1 MIATSDIKIS
11 CVVNQEDGVRSQQ
24 VVHAAFGLAGQG
36 KIEVPA

>member
-1 MIATSDIKIS
+1 
-11 CVVNQEDGVRSQQ
+11 